1 MVRFLAASARPV
13 AMNHERPDTQGLA
26 RRLPPG
32 AVEGPIGHRQTLP
45 SSKEV
50 DVSGGDKQRRARLLC
65 LLSIVAV
72 LWSVRPIPAQVEDL
86 NVFTRWFNYAHA
98 DWLVRDHLNA
108 VAFEQLHK
116 RRNLIAELKSA
127 EDWRRRQAQVR
138 ETLAR
143 VFGPFPERTPL
154 NARVT
159 RTIEKADFRVEHVVF
174 ESRPNFYVTA
184 SLFLPRKLS
193 GRAPAVLNVIGHT
206 DIAYRSPF
214 YQHLILNLVRKNF
227 IVLAMDPIGQGERL
241 QYFDPQLGRSLIGGA
256 TAEHSYVGK
265 QCFLAGDSAANY
277 FTWDGIRA
285 IDYLQS
291 RPEVDPERI
300 AVTGIS
306 GGGTQTSYISA
317 MDERVKVAAP
327 ANYICGLRRLYE
339 SIGPQDGEQNF
350 NAGVLNGLDH
360 ADLLEVRAPRPTL
373 MLVTTR
379 DFFSIQGARET
390 YMEAWKAF
398 EALGAPDQL
407 AITEDDAGHD
417 YTKKN
422 LEALYAFFQKHLR
435 NPGDPGDQEV
445 DFLTMEELRVTPTG
459 QLIGSLEGETVF
471 SINRKRAEE
480 LTRALEKSRSVP
492 SSHLSQAVE
501 SARQISGYLDPGP
514 PSSPVF
520 RGRYHRPGYTIGQY
534 FMPGEGRIVLPFLLF
549 RPEQVSSPKAVLYLH
564 PEGKQAAAAT
574 GGEIESLVRLGYAV
588 LSPDL
593 SATGELGE
601 ADDSVTFLGVVTG
614 RSLAGIRAADIVRM
628 VRFLQ
633 SQTDID
639 ARQVAVVSVRG
650 IATPLLHAAAWEQGI
665 GKVALI
671 EPFVSFASV
680 AGHRYYQVPFS
691 DVVPNALTAYDL
703 TDLEASLA
711 PRPLLIINPADHLM
725 KPASSTVIDREF
737 DAVRKAYAS
746 KGAPFVI
753 QQWKRPEE
761 VRELLKAWLKE

>member
-1 MVRFLAASARPV
+1 
-13 AMNHERPDTQGLA
+13 MNR
-26 RRLPPG
+26 
-32 AVEGPIGHRQTLP
+32 
-45 SSKEV
+45 
-50 DVSGGDKQRRARLLC
+50 GDKQRRPGLRC
-65 LLSIVAV
+65 VLSIVVV
-72 LWSVRPIPAQVEDL
+72 LLSAHSIRAQGEDL

-98 DWLVRDHLNA
+98 DRLTRDHLNS
-108 VAFEQLHK
+108 VALEQLQT
-116 RRNLIAELKSA
+116 RQNVIAGLKSA
-127 EDWRRRQAQVR
+127 EDWRRRQAEVKAA
-138 ETLAR
+138 LAR
-143 VFGPFPERTPL
+143 VLGPFPERTPL

-159 RTIEKADFRVEHVVF
+159 RTIDKPDFRVEHIVF

-193 GRAPAVLNVIGHT
+193 GKAPAVLNVIGHT
-206 DIAYRSPF
+206 DIAFRSPF
-214 YQHLILNLVRKNF
+214 YQRLILNLVRKNF
-227 IVLAMDPIGQGERL
+227 IVFAMDPIGQGERL
-241 QYFDPQLGRSLIGGA
+241 QYFDPQLGRSLIGAA
-256 TAEHSYVGK
+256 TSEHSYLGK
-265 QCFLAGDSAANY
+265 QCFLTGDSAANY

-300 AVTGIS
+300 GVTGIS

-317 MDERVKVAAP
+317 VDERVKVAAP

-360 ADLLEVRAPRPTL
+360 ADFLEVRAPRPTL

-390 YMEAWKAF
+390 YQEARKAF
-398 EALGAPDQL
+398 EALGAPDHL
-407 AITEDDAGHD
+407 AMTEDDAEHD

-422 LEALYAFFQKHLR
+422 LEALYAFFQKHLQ
-435 NPGDPGDQEV
+435 NPGDPSDQEV
-445 DFLTMEELRVTPTG
+445 DPLTMEELRITPTG

-471 SINRKRAEE
+471 SINRKRAED
-480 LTRALEKSRSVP
+480 LMRVLEKSRSVLD
-492 SSHLSQAVE
+492 SHLNRVLIE
-501 SARQISGYLDPGP
+501 SRRISGYLDPGQ
-514 PSSPVF
+514 PSRPVF
-520 RGRYHRPGYTIGQY
+520 RGRYHRSGYAIEQY
-534 FMPGEGRIVLPFLLF
+534 FMPGEGKIVLPFLLF
-549 RPEQVSSPKAVLYLH
+549 RPEQVSRPKAVLYLH
-564 PEGKQAAAAT
+564 PEGKQAGAAL

-614 RSLAGIRAADIVRM
+614 RSLPGIRAADIVRM

-633 SQTDID
+633 SQADID
-639 ARQVAVVSVRG
+639 ARQVAAVSLRG
-650 IATPLLHAAAWEQGI
+650 MATPLLHAAAWEQGI

-680 AGHRYYQVPFS
+680 ATHRYYQVSFA
-691 DVVPNALTAYDL
+691 DLVPNAMTVYDL

-711 PRPLLIINPADHLM
+711 PRPLLIVNPADHLM
-725 KPASSTVIDREF
+725 KPASSVVIDREF
-737 DAVRKAYAS
+737 DVVRKAYAS
-746 KGAPFVI
+746 KGVTAVM

-761 VRELLKAWLKE
+761 IRELLKAWLKE

>member
-1 MVRFLAASARPV
+1 M
-13 AMNHERPDTQGLA
+13 
-26 RRLPPG
+26 
-32 AVEGPIGHRQTLP
+32 
-45 SSKEV
+45 EV
-50 DVSGGDKQRRARLLC
+50 NVITGGRKGRSWLLC
-65 LLSIVAV
+65 LLSIAIVLLSPRSVPAQGEDLAV
-72 LWSVRPIPAQVEDL
+72 L
-86 NVFTRWFNYAHA
+86 TRWFNYAHA
-98 DWLVRDHLNA
+98 DWLVRDHLNS
-108 VAFEQLHK
+108 VAFEQLQK

-127 EDWRRRQAQVR
+127 EDWRRRQTQVK
-138 ETLAR
+138 EILAR
-143 VFGPFPERTPL
+143 VLGPFPERTPL

-159 RTIEKADFRVEHVVF
+159 RTVEKADFRIEHIVF

-184 SLFLPRKLS
+184 SLFLPKRLS
-193 GRAPAVLNVIGHT
+193 GKAPAVLNVIGHT
-206 DIAYRSPF
+206 DIAFRSPF

-241 QYFDPQLGRSLIGGA
+241 QYFDPQLGRSLIGGS
-256 TAEHSYVGK
+256 TAEHSYLGK
-265 QCFLAGDSAANY
+265 QCFMTGDSAANY

-317 MDERVKVAAP
+317 VDERVKVAAP

-360 ADLLEVRAPRPTL
+360 ADFLEVRAPRPTL

-390 YMEAWKAF
+390 YLEASRAF
-398 EALGAPDQL
+398 EALGAADRL
-407 AITEDDAGHD
+407 AMTEDDAGHD

-422 LEALYAFFQKHLR
+422 LEALYAFFQKHLQ
-435 NPGDPGDQEV
+435 NPGDPVDQEV
-445 DFLTMEELRVTPTG
+445 DLLTMEELRVTPTG

-471 SINRKRAEE
+471 SINRKRAED
-480 LTRALEKSRSVP
+480 LTRVLEKSRSVLD
-492 SSHLSQAVE
+492 SHLSQVPGN
-501 SARQISGYLDPGP
+501 ARQISGYQDPGS
-514 PSSPVF
+514 PSGLVF
-520 RGRYHRPGYTIGQY
+520 RGRYHRPGYTIEQY

-549 RPEQVSSPKAVLYLH
+549 RPERVSSPKAVLYLH
-564 PEGKQAAAAT
+564 PEGKQAAAGS

-593 SATGELGE
+593 SATGELGD

-614 RSLAGIRAADIVRM
+614 RSLAGIRAADVVRM
-628 VRFLQ
+628 VRFLK

-639 ARQVAVVSVRG
+639 ARQVAAVSVRG
-650 IATPLLHAAAWEQGI
+650 MATPLLHAAAWEQGI

-671 EPFVSFASV
+671 EPFASFASV
-680 AGHRYYQVPFS
+680 ACHRYYQVSFA
-691 DVVPNALTAYDL
+691 DLVPNALPAYDL
-703 TDLEASLA
+703 ADLEASLA

-725 KPASSTVIDREF
+725 KPASPEVIDREF
-737 DAVRKAYAS
+737 DVVRKAYAS
-746 KGAPFVI
+746 KGAAVVV
-753 QQWKRPEE
+753 QQWKRSEE
-761 VRELLKAWLKE
+761 VRELLKTWLMQ